1 MSVLPYHIF
10 ISMSLFEKV
19 LVKKPKR
26 ARFDFTHGN
35 SVSMRFGMLTPTEV
49 RFIVPG
55 DEVAVSMEQIVRLSP
70 MPVPTFV
77 NMKVRHDF
85 FFVPLSMMYSKMAMD
100 NLLGTGMGVNAR
112 NRFRAAS
119 LGAYIKH
126 FAPYTSPFVP
136 SSLHDYLGYP
146 VVSDANNASAVTEV
160 NAFAASPS
168 QTTYD
173 AIWNALGTTGSGS
186 VYAEAFPVLLE
197 PLLAYHYIWRDYYR
211 YTGLSVDSV
220 PGNESWLENHVLNE
234 RHINY
239 PVDMSNSTIN
249 NVTNGPGFAAAFQHP
264 GSNEPA
270 TLTWSVFLGKP
281 YYAHYKKD
289 MYTSIRYGS
298 KPVVLIPTG
307 TSGTIPNLREAS
319 AAQNFVDLISVAGQ
333 RYWDKVKA
341 VWNVTPEGMKDERV
355 KFLARYQSFVKI
367 GEVITTATT
376 SDANTGDYAGR
387 GLLIDGKYIFRRR
400 FTEHGWL
407 MCISSIVPDIHYI
420 GFNRQLWDVNMLDTP
435 IPQFANVGD
444 QSVQRRELYFN
455 WDYTGNGTVLGDQF
469 RYYAYKSA
477 SSEVHGDFLMNS
489 FKPWTAAGKFR
500 YGNNIIDMTKVQPN
514 DWNEVFTG
522 PAFDSPIFGSRFY
535 LDLTFHE
542 YITRSLPKYIAYSL

>member
-1 MSVLPYHIF
+1 
-10 ISMSLFEKV
+10 MSLFEKV

-35 SVSMRFGMLTPTEV
+35 SVSVRFGMLTPTEV

-55 DEVAVSMEQIVRLSP
+55 DEVAVSMEQIVRLAP

-77 NMKVRHDF
+77 NMKVRHDW
-85 FFVPLSMMYSKMAMD
+85 FFVPLSMMYNKRGMD
-100 NLLGTGMGVNAR
+100 LLLGTGSAGTR
-112 NRFRAAS
+112 YRFRATS
-119 LGAYIKH
+119 LGAYIQH
-126 FAPYTSPFVP
+126 FAPVNSPFVP

-146 VVSDANNASAVTEV
+146 VISDANNLTAGTEV

-173 AIWNALGTTGSGS
+173 AIWSAVGNTVLN
-186 VYAEAFPVLLE
+186 EAFPILLE
-197 PLLAYHYIWRDYYR
+197 PLVGYHYIWRDYYR
-211 YTGLSVDSV
+211 YTGLSVDGI
-220 PGNESWLENHVLNE
+220 PGTESWLENHVLNE
-234 RHINY
+234 NHINF
-239 PVDMSNSTIN
+239 PVGTSGSLISNN
-249 NVTNGPGFAAAFQHP
+249 LNGPGIASTLRHP
-264 GSNEPA
+264 GSGEA
-270 TLTWSVFLGKP
+270 GTETWAMYLGKP
-281 YYAHYKKD
+281 YWAHYKKD
-289 MYTSIRYGS
+289 MYTSIRYGT

-307 TSGTIPNLREAS
+307 ASGTIPNLREAS
-319 AAQNFVDLISVAGQ
+319 AAQNFVDLLAVSGQ
-333 RYWDKVKA
+333 RYWDKILA
-341 VWNVTPEGMKDERV
+341 VFDVVPEGMKDERV

-407 MCISSIVPDIHYI
+407 FCITSVIPDLHYT

-435 IPQFANVGD
+435 LPQFANVGD
-444 QSVQRRELYFN
+444 QSVQKRELYFN
-455 WDYTGNGTVLGDQF
+455 WDSTGNALVLGDQF

-477 SSEVHGDFLMNS
+477 PNEVHGDFLMNS

-500 YGNNIIDMTKVQPN
+500 SGNNIIDLTKVKPD
-514 DWNEVFTG
+514 DWNDVFTG
-522 PAFDSPIFGSRFY
+522 PGYDSPIFGSRFY
-535 LDLTFHE
+535 IDLTFHE
-542 YITRSLPKYIAYSL
+542 YITRALPKYIAYSL

>member
-1 MSVLPYHIF
+1 
-10 ISMSLFEKV
+10 MSLFEKV

-35 SVSMRFGMLTPTEV
+35 SVSMRWGMLTPTET

-77 NMKVRHDF
+77 NMKVRHDW
-85 FFVPLSMMYSKMAMD
+85 FFVPLSMMYNKRAMD
-100 NLLGTGMGVNAR
+100 LLMGTGTSGTRYRAR
-112 NRFRAAS
+112 VYGLAA
-119 LGAYIKH
+119 YKTH
-126 FAPYTSPFVP
+126 FAPYTSPLVP

-146 VVSDANNASAVTEV
+146 VISDENTADTGVQAAV
-160 NAFAASPS
+160 NAFASS
-168 QTTYD
+168 STSTNYD
-173 AIWNALGTTGSGS
+173 AIWTALGST
-186 VYAEAFPVLLE
+186 VLNENFPILIE

-211 YTGLSVDSV
+211 YTGLSVDGV
-220 PGNESWLENHVLNE
+220 PGNDSWLENHVFNDNF
-234 RHINY
+234 INSAITSSNVITQSPTTN
-239 PVDMSNSTIN
+239 PVISGILR
-249 NVTNGPGFAAAFQHP
+249 HP
-264 GSNEPA
+264 GSSEPS
-270 TLTWSVFLGKP
+270 TETWSMYLGKP
-281 YYAHYKKD
+281 YFAHYKKD

-298 KPVVLIPTG
+298 KPTVLIPTG

-319 AAQNFVDLISVAGQ
+319 AAQNFVDLLAVSGQ
-333 RYWDKVKA
+333 RYWDKILA
-341 VWNVTPEGMKDERV
+341 VFDVVPDGMKDERV
-355 KFLARYQSFVKI
+355 KFLARYQAFVKV

-407 MCISSIVPDIHYI
+407 MCISSIVPDLHYT

-444 QSVQRRELYFN
+444 QSVQKRELYFN
-455 WDYTGNGTVLGDQF
+455 WDSTGNSLVLGDQF

-477 SSEVHGDFLMNS
+477 PNEVHGDFLMKS
-489 FKPWTAAGKFR
+489 FMSWTAIGKFR
-500 YGNNIIDMTKVQPN
+500 SGNNIIDMSRVQPY
-514 DWNEVFTG
+514 DWNMIFTG
-522 PAFDSPIFGSRFY
+522 PSYDSPIFGSRFF

-542 YITRSLPKYIAYSL
+542 YITRALPKYVSYSL